1 MAEANAE
8 MLEEQLKRQTTQTV
22 KPPASTGPAR
32 LPTSAMGPP
41 PAPKPAPIRTTT
53 TGPGAGEGQIA
64 KTEAATPRRSVEA
77 SSSAR
82 PQSIQIPSSTNPRTP
97 MSASSDSSKGMFGSF
112 WNRNKDKVGEFMS
125 SLPDLTPTAERSSFD
140 FAKSPTNSAVPYG
153 AAIPDYRSA
162 PGLNRSKTVHGRA
175 GEIDS
180 LARSSSYTNVQT
192 AKPPADPYMQELSRL
207 RQLDRSS
214 QQKIEAITKEL
225 AEMKKGKI
233 EMEAELENLSQ
244 ALFEEANKMV
254 ADEKKRRVEMEEALK
269 EVKAEREALRDT
281 IKVLGGQVES
291 GSSKGDSDELQV
303 PDNGVV
309 VAASPDFAPR
319 DLDKHYEALRKSIHH
334 VADDTEWNEEEE
346 EGTSEE
352 ATDPARDAERPT
364 TPVKARRHSLPD
376 IASPEPPK
384 APALHDPWADSETSR
399 IPSSTSTRGTSTS
412 PNRRRSQLK
421 PLTLPSDEFGPGD
434 TDTTSPRSTS
444 AAATASES
452 GSRRSS
458 SGGPVSPKAEKL
470 DALDEMMEQMQADI
484 ELESPKKE
492 KKNPL

>member
-1 MAEANAE
+1 
-8 MLEEQLKRQTTQTV
+8 
-22 KPPASTGPAR
+22 
-32 LPTSAMGPP
+32 
-41 PAPKPAPIRTTT
+41 
-53 TGPGAGEGQIA
+53 
-64 KTEAATPRRSVEA
+64 
-77 SSSAR
+77 
-82 PQSIQIPSSTNPRTP
+82 

-153 AAIPDYRSA
+153 AAVPDYRSAPAPA

-175 GEIDS
+175 GESDS

-192 AKPPADPYMQELSRL
+192 AKPPTDPYMQELSRL

-214 QQKIEAITKEL
+214 QQKIEVMTKEL
-225 AEMKKGKI
+225 AEMKKGKV

-291 GSSKGDSDELQV
+291 ESSVGDPEELQV
-303 PDNGVV
+303 PNNGVV
-309 VAASPDFAPR
+309 AGASPDFAPR

-334 VADDTEWNEEEE
+334 VADDTEWNEEED
-346 EGTSEE
+346 
-352 ATDPARDAERPT
+352 ATDPAGDAERPT
-364 TPVKARRHSLPD
+364 TPVKTRRHSLPE

-384 APALHDPWADSETSR
+384 APALHDPWADSDTSA
-399 IPSSTSTRGTSTS
+399 PSSSAMGKRGASSS
-412 PNRRRSQLK
+412 PNRFRSQIK
-421 PLTLPSDEFGPGD
+421 PLTSPSDEFGS
-434 TDTTSPRSTS
+434 TDTGS
-444 AAATASES
+444 AATASES

-470 DALDEMMEQMQADI
+470 DALDEMMEKMQADI